1 MRTRFLL
8 YPGQSTVGVIF
19 QFFFLQLI
27 DNKKIKEFAFLD
39 FEIMTKANAIKQ
51 PTFTQP
57 QINNNIITRGNESQS
72 NVNHQG

>member
-8 YPGQSTVGVIF
+8 YPGQGTVGVIF

-57 QINNNIITRGNESQS
+57 QN
-72 NVNHQG
+72 

>member
-8 YPGQSTVGVIF
+8 YPGQGTVGVIF

-39 FEIMTKANAIKQ
+39 FEIMSKANAIKQ

-57 QINNNIITRGNESQS
+57 QINNNYKGE
-72 NVNHQG
+72 

>member
-8 YPGQSTVGVIF
+8 YPGQGTVGVIF

-57 QINNNIITRGNESQS
+57 QINNSYKGE
-72 NVNHQG
+72 

>member
-51 PTFTQP
+51 PTFT
-57 QINNNIITRGNESQS
+57 
-72 NVNHQG
+72 

>member
-8 YPGQSTVGVIF
+8 YPGQGTVGVIF

-39 FEIMTKANAIKQ
+39 FEIMKKQ
-51 PTFTQP
+51 MQ
-57 QINNNIITRGNESQS
+57 
-72 NVNHQG
+72 